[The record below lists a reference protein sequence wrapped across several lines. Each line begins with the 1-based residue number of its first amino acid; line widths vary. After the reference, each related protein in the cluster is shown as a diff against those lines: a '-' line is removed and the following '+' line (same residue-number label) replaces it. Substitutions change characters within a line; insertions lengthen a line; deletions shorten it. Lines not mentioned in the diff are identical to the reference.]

1 MRQQDTCKRCRRTGV
16 KLFLKGERCFT
27 PKCSFTRRPYAPG
40 MHGQKRK
47 GRPSEYLMQLQ
58 EKQKAKAVYGLSE
71 QVLKNYLAKASRKGD
86 RGEELFK
93 MFEKRLDNVLYR
105 GGLAPSRRAAR
116 QTINHGG
123 VLVNDKKVDIPSFQ
137 VRNEQ
142 TVKLAKSQETKAVG
156 ERPAWLLLN
165 AKTKT
170 LKVSGEPTLASG
182 ADFDIKAI
190 IEYYSR

>member
-1 MRQQDTCKRCRRTGV
+1 MRQEDVCKRCRRTGV

-71 QVLKNYLAKASRKGD
+71 QVLKNYLAKASRKDD

-93 MFEKRLDNVLYR
+93 IFEKRLDNVLYR

-116 QTINHGG
+116 QMINHGG

-142 TVKLAKSQETKAVG
+142 TVK
-156 ERPAWLLLN
+156 
-165 AKTKT
+165 
-170 LKVSGEPTLASG
+170 
-182 ADFDIKAI
+182 
-190 IEYYSR
+190 

>member
-1 MRQQDTCKRCRRTGV
+1 MRSEDVCKKCRRAGV

-27 PKCSFTRRPYAPG
+27 PKCSFTKRPYAPG

-47 GRPSEYLMQLQ
+47 GRPSEYLMQLR

-71 QVLKNYLAKASRKGD
+71 QTLKNYLEKASRKGD
-86 RGEELFK
+86 KGEELFK

-116 QTINHGG
+116 QIVNHGG
-123 VLVNDKKVDIPSFQ
+123 TLVNDKKVDIPSYQ
-137 VRNEQ
+137 VKNGQ
-142 TVKLAKSQETKAVG
+142 TIKLTRSTDTKAVG
-156 ERPAWLLLN
+156 ERPDWIALD

-170 LKVSGEPTLASG
+170 LKVNSEPTLGAG
-182 ADFDIKAI
+182 ADFDIKII